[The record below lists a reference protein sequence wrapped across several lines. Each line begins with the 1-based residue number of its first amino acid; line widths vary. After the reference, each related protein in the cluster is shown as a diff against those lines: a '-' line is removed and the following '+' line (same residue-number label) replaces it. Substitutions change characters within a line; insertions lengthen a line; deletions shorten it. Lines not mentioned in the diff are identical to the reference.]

1 MGNSEWRFQSLILNL
16 FEYLLH
22 LYPPRFRSEF
32 SVEIRAIFLSRLRD
46 AEEHGMVAWFAAAF
60 QEITH
65 LVISILRE
73 YWHQLKVRK
82 KNLMVPD
89 DQIQKDASA
98 EGGGMMAFQPVR
110 TPGVLWFA
118 GWTLLMTASI
128 PATLIAAAPLA
139 IMFIWLINLGVNAG
153 FWSTTQNS
161 TLEVLGF
168 LISFALVLASV
179 QWYLLRRFLPK
190 AWIWFIVTGAGV
202 LLGALAIGLS
212 LGRFSV
218 QSWDPIWIM
227 TAVLLPFGLILGL
240 AQWLHLRRFLP
251 NAFWIIFID
260 VLAAGSILLAGGAFT
275 SLTELMVLL
284 LPGGITGLGML
295 LLLSQSHPKLQS
307 QVREKTS
314 QKNGKRL
321 PHLAR
326 VGIGVVAL
334 VPLFFVCTWVYAA
347 SQLALAKIEGIYS
360 NPEEGMIARADRY
373 YSSDHDVKIL
383 YAGTNSFDGSKPHIW
398 YVIGE
403 IRSTSRAD
411 GSELGHNGCDAP
423 GSYYLQTKE
432 GWVHVPEG
440 AFPEFIGF
448 WMKVYGWA
456 GEGQSTPSTNWA
468 PDQSNRFCQ

>member
-1 MGNSEWRFQSLILNL
+1 MGNSGWRFQSLILRL
-16 FEYLLH
+16 FETLLH
-22 LYPPRFRSEF
+22 LYPPRFRGEF
-32 SVEIRAIFLSRLRD
+32 SVEIRAVFLSRLRE
-46 AEEHGMVAWFAAAF
+46 AEEYGRAAWFAAAF

-65 LVISILRE
+65 LAISILRE
-73 YWHQLKVRK
+73 CWHQLRLRK
-82 KNLMVPD
+82 KKTMVPD
-89 DQIQKDASA
+89 DQLQKDAGA
-98 EGGGMMAFQPVR
+98 EGGGMMAFQPARV
-110 TPGVLWFA
+110 PGDLWFA
-118 GWTLLMTASI
+118 GWTLLMTAAI
-128 PATLIAAAPLA
+128 PATLIAAAPLTV
-139 IMFIWLINLGVNAG
+139 MLIWLINLGVNAG
-153 FWSTTQNS
+153 FWPTTQDS

-168 LISFALVLASV
+168 IIGFALVLASV

-190 AWIWFIVTGAGV
+190 AWIWFIATGAGV
-202 LLGALAIGLS
+202 LLAALAIALS

-275 SLTELMVLL
+275 SLAELMVLL
-284 LPGGITGLGML
+284 LPGGITGLGMF

-307 QVREKTS
+307 QVRKKTS

-321 PHLAR
+321 PRLAR

-334 VPLFFVCTWVYAA
+334 VPLFFVCSWVYAA
-347 SQLALAKIEGIYS
+347 SQLALAKNEGIYS
-360 NPEEGMIARADRY
+360 TPEEGMLAHADRH
-373 YSSDHDVKIL
+373 YSADRDVKIW
-383 YAGTNSFDGSKPHIW
+383 AGTNSFDGSKPHVW
-398 YVIGE
+398 YVTAE
-403 IRSTSRAD
+403 IHATSRAD

-432 GWVHVPEG
+432 GWVHVSEG
-440 AFPEFIGF
+440 AFPGFIGF

-456 GEGQSTPSTNWA
+456 GEGQSTPSTNSA
-468 PDQSNRFCQ
+468 PDQPKRYCQ